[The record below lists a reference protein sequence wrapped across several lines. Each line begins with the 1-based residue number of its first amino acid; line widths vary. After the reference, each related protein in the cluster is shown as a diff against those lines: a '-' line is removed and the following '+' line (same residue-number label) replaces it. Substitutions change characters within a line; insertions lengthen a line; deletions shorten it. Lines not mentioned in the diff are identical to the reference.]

1 MPTGWPPNLF
11 PVLSSEVEQVMP
23 HYFVVASSTKA
34 LVSRNSSNKQVA
46 GISKLELLYTFV
58 LETGIDFP
66 II

>member
-1 MPTGWPPNLF
+1 MMPAGWPPNLF
-11 PVLSSEVEQVMP
+11 PLLSSEVEQVMP

-34 LVSRNSSNKQVA
+34 LVSRNSS
-46 GISKLELLYTFV
+46 KLELLYTFV